1 MLTCSYFC
9 GNFYRNGA
17 IFVTMYNFGSPRVGN
32 RKFAEVYN
40 VVTIRPF
47 TNFEEAKFFCLN

>member
-1 MLTCSYFC
+1 MFMCSYFC

-32 RKFAEVYN
+32 RKFADVYN

-47 TNFEEAKFFCLN
+47 TNFEEAKFFV